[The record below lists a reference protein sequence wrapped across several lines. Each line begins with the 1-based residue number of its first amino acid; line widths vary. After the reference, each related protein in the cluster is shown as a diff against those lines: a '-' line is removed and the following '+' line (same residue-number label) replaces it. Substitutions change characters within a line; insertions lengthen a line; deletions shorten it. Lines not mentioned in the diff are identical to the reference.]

1 MALESKKNP
10 YDTKVITKSLNLS
23 GILRTLVGLD
33 ITELLSFSRS
43 VSGFTGSV
51 ASSNGVVS
59 SGLCDVSS
67 YFFTWVVFP

>member
-43 VSGFTGSV
+43 VSGFTGF
-51 ASSNGVVS
+51 SSIKQWS
-59 SGLCDVSS
+59 SFLR
-67 YFFTWVVFP
+67 TL